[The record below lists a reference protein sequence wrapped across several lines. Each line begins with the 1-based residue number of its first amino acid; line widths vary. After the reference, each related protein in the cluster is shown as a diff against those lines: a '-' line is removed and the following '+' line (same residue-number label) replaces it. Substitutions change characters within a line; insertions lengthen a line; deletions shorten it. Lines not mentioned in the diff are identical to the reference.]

1 MRAAAPPRLL
11 RQPAR
16 RFCDKAAAGAL
27 ALFQVGKGAFSRL
40 LFRVSSSPSR
50 HQAAGGRALRVHW
63 LGDRACGGPAG
74 SRRQPP
80 ERQAAPLRPCPFPP
94 ARRLLFWRPLLRAP
108 SANLRSK
115 PARQPATTGAQLGLG
130 RWLGGRFTSP
140 LLRRT
145 QALFDCAAPFALP
158 SAAPNKKQ

>member
-27 ALFQVGKGAFSRL
+27 ALFQVGKSAFSRL

-63 LGDRACGGPAG
+63 LGDRAYGGPTD

-80 ERQAAPLRPCPFPP
+80 ERQAAPL
-94 ARRLLFWRPLLRAP
+94 PLSSCSAP
-108 SANLRSK
+108 SFLAAASASAECKFTKQASK
-115 PARQPATTGAQLGLG
+115 AASNHRRAAGVAWG
-130 RWLGGRFTSP
+130 WLGGRFTSP
-140 LLRRT
+140 LLRRA
-145 QALFDCAAPFALP
+145 QALVNCAAPFALP
-158 SAAPNKKQ
+158 SAAPNEKQ